1 VCLAALV
8 RLDWARRRIEDCRIA
23 IGAVGP
29 VPERLAEVERLCG
42 QPASLPLELRRRRDL
57 FVALR
62 QGRQDPARL
71 KAAAATDPLAALI
84 AADLPA
90 ADLPAADAT
99 EEKPAAAKP
108 PPANP
113 RRPLQALGA
122 CPALLEALSR
132 QWAQSPAATTP

>member
-1 VCLAALV
+1 GLRAA
-8 RLDWARRRIEDCRIA
+8 
-23 IGAVGP
+23 
-29 VPERLAEVERLCG
+29 LAEVERLCS
-42 QPASLPLELRRRRDL
+42 QPATIPLELRRRRDL

-90 ADLPAADAT
+90 ADRADD
-99 EEKPAAAKP
+99 P
-108 PPANP
+108 PPAAGPPLARP

-122 CPALLEALSR
+122 CPALLEGLSR
-132 QWAQSPAATTP
+132 QWALSPAPPTP